1 MKSFSLIGSRV
12 SSYNFVLVV
21 IFVWFLIDVVIVY
34 CSLEQFSKTKSS
46 SK

>member
-12 SSYNFVLVV
+12 SSYNFLVV